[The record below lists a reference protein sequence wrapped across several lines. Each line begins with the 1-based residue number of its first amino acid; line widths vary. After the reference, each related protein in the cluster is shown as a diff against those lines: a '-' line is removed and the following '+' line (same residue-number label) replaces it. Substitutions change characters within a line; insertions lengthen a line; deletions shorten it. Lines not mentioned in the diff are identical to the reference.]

1 MSVFDLVN
9 GFVPAVTEVKGV
21 AEFERVLSHW
31 VNVSDGPTVGFG
43 GSRPGSPVILVRLG
57 ADRFALNRDTKRPAV
72 RAFLAAAA
80 RAGGAAELSW
90 HVTFNQD
97 GKVNRV
103 SYRSDNERTPGWYA
117 YLDPAA
123 DEPRTLG

>member
-1 MSVFDLVN
+1 M
-9 GFVPAVTEVKGV
+9 
-21 AEFERVLSHW
+21 
-31 VNVSDGPTVGFG
+31 NVSDGPTVGFG

-57 ADRFALNRDTKRPAV
+57 ADRFALNRDTKRQAV
-72 RAFLAAAA
+72 RAFLAAAS

-103 SYRSDNERTPGWYA
+103 TYRSDDERTPGWYA
-117 YLDPAA
+117 YLDPAV
-123 DEPRTLG
+123 DEPRPLG

>member
-1 MSVFDLVN
+1 MSVFDLVD
-9 GFVPAVTEVKGV
+9 GFVPAVTEVNGV
-21 AEFERVLSHW
+21 VEFERVLSHW

-43 GSRPGSPVILVRLG
+43 GHRPGSPVILVKLG
-57 ADRFALNRDTKRPAV
+57 ADRFALNRDTKRLAV
-72 RAFLAAAA
+72 RAFLTTAA

-90 HVTFNQD
+90 RFTFNRD
-97 GKVNRV
+97 GKLNRV

-123 DEPRTLG
+123 DDPRPLG

>member
-1 MSVFDLVN
+1 MSVFDLAD
-9 GFVPAVTEVKGV
+9 GFVPAVTEVNGV

-31 VNVSDGPTVGFG
+31 VNVSDGPTVGLG
-43 GSRPGSPVILVRLG
+43 GSRPGSPVILVRLS
-57 ADRFALNRDTKRPAV
+57 ADRFALNRDTERQAV

-103 SYRSDNERTPGWYA
+103 SYRPDNDRTRGWYS
-117 YLDPAA
+117 
-123 DEPRTLG
+123 